1 MSRKAPPKLRPI
13 LKIRSGTASVQ
24 QEPASTSASTGTSSS
39 SFVQAPLHATAD
51 PARSGPPGADKYV
64 SHGAELPLEQTPL
77 GSVAPT
83 ASTSIIHTDGTPTG
97 PTGAADA
104 ALSLDG
110 RIQGCDPSRKDDGI
124 CTVSSKTASKSTQ
137 RRMHSHVIMAFAA
150 VLCSFSAVLASV
162 LLIVVYIAAT
172 QPKVRATCD
181 SSDCENHVSALG
193 LSRIHGEDPCE
204 DFGRFVCSG
213 WRHKYKVTTGTVVQE
228 VLADWLYR
236 IAELTTSNGTGGT
249 ISKRAHDLMVACATK
264 ADDYASALSSL
275 KGFMAARGFAWPEN
289 DFRVGPEE
297 YAKLL
302 QLLVD
307 LDVNW
312 ALPLW
317 FHIERSSFNG
327 TQGRTFV
334 ITSSFMAS
342 LWQYINKKVIHY
354 RGAYDWYLHL
364 FELGVFRGDVSA
376 TPTFYSFLK
385 HSADLQMTVLEAL
398 GDADQSSVY
407 RPQLIRLGS
416 MPTTATKLTPV
427 VWMNVLSKVYSS
439 ETPVT
444 ASDFLLATNE
454 RLMAAIEK
462 LFGVFSAQTLW
473 FHTTWWF
480 LQNVGTFSSSVMPA
494 IVATID
500 FGKLGSVLNTV
511 YCVFQMELTYSAL
524 LAAITKAQL
533 TKEEVRDIPRYLNR
547 IKTLAVEKISSSV
560 LLNHTTKSAV
570 LNVLKKTT
578 TNIWPEG
585 GLQSQGSFD
594 ELYGSTDNFSY
605 NFFSHWYHS
614 RLALQKS
621 RGSSLYE
628 EAMKTY
634 RVKYNRLFEYKFIQN
649 ILSASVASLRPPLY
663 YPDGTSGMIYGGV
676 GFLFAKELIDA
687 LSLMILRPVQ
697 NESTSTSWRLWEAF
711 SCLEPHDREQIL
723 PTLPALDI
731 AYSAYRRYHDPTKDL
746 PLRGLDSY
754 TPEQIFFLTFCHAT
768 CTIEAHTGVQHSPE
782 CSMAV
787 RNFEPFA
794 RAFSCVP
801 GSAMNPTNKCR
812 YF

>member
-1 MSRKAPPKLRPI
+1 
-13 LKIRSGTASVQ
+13 
-24 QEPASTSASTGTSSS
+24 
-39 SFVQAPLHATAD
+39 
-51 PARSGPPGADKYV
+51 
-64 SHGAELPLEQTPL
+64 
-77 GSVAPT
+77 
-83 ASTSIIHTDGTPTG
+83 
-97 PTGAADA
+97 
-104 ALSLDG
+104 
-110 RIQGCDPSRKDDGI
+110 
-124 CTVSSKTASKSTQ
+124 
-137 RRMHSHVIMAFAA
+137 MHSHVIMAFAA

-193 LSRIHGEDPCE
+193 LTRIHGEDPCE

-236 IAELTTSNGTGGT
+236 TAELTTSNGTGGT

-297 YAKLL
+297 YVKLL

-385 HSADLQMTVLEAL
+385 QSADLQMTVLEAL

-511 YCVFQMELTYSAL
+511 YCVFQMELT
-524 LAAITKAQL
+524 
-533 TKEEVRDIPRYLNR
+533 
-547 IKTLAVEKISSSV
+547 
-560 LLNHTTKSAV
+560 
-570 LNVLKKTT
+570 
-578 TNIWPEG
+578 
-585 GLQSQGSFD
+585 FD

-697 NESTSTSWRLWEAF
+697 NESTLRTATSWRLWEAF
-711 SCLEPHDREQIL
+711 SCPEPHDRGQIL

-794 RAFSCVP
+794 RAFSCLP
-801 GSAMNPTNKCR
+801 DSGMNPTNKCR